1 MNLFCLHPKYLDKYS
16 LISFWQQ
23 GLKAQKMLLEVS
35 AVDETSRLQA
45 FREKENPLRAIGA
58 YLSMLASE
66 GCRQGVKL
74 NHERILFPNFDE
86 KIIPVKYE
94 NVIFDADFLKKKLKG
109 RDENK
114 FMALKGAK
122 SIDLNPI
129 FGLEIENNFRN

>member
-1 MNLFCLHPKYLDKYS
+1 MNLLCIHPKYLDKHS

-23 GLKAQKMLLEVS
+23 GLKAQEMLQEVS
-35 AVDETSRLQA
+35 VAENNPRLGA

-86 KIIPVKYE
+86 EIIPVKAE
-94 NVIFDADFLKKKLKG
+94 HVVFDANFLKEKLRK
-109 RDENK
+109 RDKNK
-114 FMALKGAK
+114 FQILDKAEYVE
-122 SIDLNPI
+122 LNPV
-129 FGLEIENNFRN
+129 FGLAAETKFSN